1 MNKTFYKGP
10 SEGHKLIAANSSTF
24 LLSAE
29 KREIFNWV
37 LRLDQK
43 LLIRVRK
50 TNGDS
55 NTPMQTHF
63 NS

>member
-1 MNKTFYKGP
+1 MNKTFYKWP

-29 KREIFNWV
+29 KRGIFNWV

-43 LLIRVRK
+43 IIDTSEENQRRFQHPHA
-50 TNGDS
+50 D
-55 NTPMQTHF
+55 PF
-63 NS
+63 